1 MSKRKEDI
9 SIRSSAGE
17 YLSYVASTGNGD
29 VNMEFPNSSRR
40 GE

>member
-17 YLSYVASTGNGD
+17 YLSYIASAGNGAK
-29 VNMEFPNSSRR
+29 NYLIMINTY
-40 GE
+40 